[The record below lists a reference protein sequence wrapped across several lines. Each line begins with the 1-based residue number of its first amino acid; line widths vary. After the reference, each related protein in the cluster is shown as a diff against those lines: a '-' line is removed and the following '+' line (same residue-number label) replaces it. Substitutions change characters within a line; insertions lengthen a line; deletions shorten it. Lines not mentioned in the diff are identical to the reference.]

1 MTETQIQRRIMVA
14 LSRIGVRIFRNNVGT
29 AKQGSRTIKFG
40 LCKGSSDLIG
50 WTEVNGVA
58 VFTAVEV
65 KRPMKKPT
73 QHQAQFI
80 EVVRNSGGISGV
92 ATSEDEAVELIK
104 NEKKRI
110 KQRYENPNNRNKQPP
125 VI

>member
-1 MTETQIQRRIMVA
+1 MNETRIQRRIMVA

-29 AKQGSRTIKFG
+29 AKQGERTIKFG

-50 WTEVNGVA
+50 WTKVNGVA

-73 QHQAQFI
+73 EPQRNFI
-80 EVVRNSGGISGV
+80 HRVREDGGIAGV
-92 ATSEDEAVELIK
+92 ATSEDEAVELI
-104 NEKKRI
+104 ESEVERV
-110 KQRYENPNNRNKQPP
+110 KQRYETPKK
-125 VI
+125 